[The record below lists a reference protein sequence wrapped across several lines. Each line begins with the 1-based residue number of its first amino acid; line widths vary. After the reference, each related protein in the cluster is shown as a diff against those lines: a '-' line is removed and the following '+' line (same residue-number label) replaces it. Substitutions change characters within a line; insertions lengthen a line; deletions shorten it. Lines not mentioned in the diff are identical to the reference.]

1 MPGGW
6 SRRGAC
12 VPVSP
17 TTVCAASRSSVR
29 IAGSVTTP
37 YSIALSSAKYRPT
50 ASVVNIVGTK
60 ITRPPMP
67 MSPSENARAAHT
79 SAPSA
84 TAPVAAMWIAEFTPI
99 WNRRASQVGAQARM
113 PAASMRC
120 LNHSPI
126 PNRRSSLALRRPSPR
141 SVKYDASCRWRA
153 PLNHSRLSPNVIRRQ
168 RSRTSS
174 PTTSAMIAISG

>member
-1 MPGGW
+1 M
-6 SRRGAC
+6 
-12 VPVSP
+12 
-17 TTVCAASRSSVR
+17 
-29 IAGSVTTP
+29 
-37 YSIALSSAKYRPT
+37 
-50 ASVVNIVGTK
+50 NIVGTK

-99 WNRRASQVGAQARM
+99 WNRRASQVEARAQARM

-126 PNRRSSLALRRPSPR
+126 PNRRSS
-141 SVKYDASCRWRA
+141 
-153 PLNHSRLSPNVIRRQ
+153 
-168 RSRTSS
+168 
-174 PTTSAMIAISG
+174 